1 MCNQIKVQFFKLRH
15 FVLFYL
21 ALLCM
26 VGFGFSYG
34 FVKIASVGGEVYDAF
49 AATVCDASFMFV
61 SALVGAWFIGSDFS
75 NRTIHHEIA
84 LGYSRCSVLLV
95 RELPVLLSGV
105 LLHLVY
111 TLSAVL
117 GTGLK
122 VGFSFDSFSA
132 QDIFWCLTVVLQL
145 IALQSIIALISFI
158 CAKAPAAITAS
169 VSIIIVMCNILRNFL
184 GCTFY
189 SRTVF
194 YLAPDNEPKT
204 LIISSA
210 VAVITFALSL
220 AAAHLIFIRKDIE

>member
-15 FVLFYL
+15 FMLFYL
-21 ALLCM
+21 ALICM
-26 VGFGFSYG
+26 AGFGFSYG
-34 FVKIASVGGEVYDAF
+34 FVKIASIGGEVYDAF
-49 AATVCDASFMFV
+49 ATTLCDASFMFV

-84 LGYSRCSVLLV
+84 LGYSRWSVLLV

-105 LLHLVY
+105 LMHLVY

-122 VGFSFDSFSA
+122 GGFSFDSFSTH
-132 QDIFWCLTVVLQL
+132 DIFWCLTVVLQL

-169 VSIIIVMCNILRNFL
+169 VSVIIVMCNILRNFL
-184 GCTFY
+184 GNTFY
-189 SRTVF
+189 NRTVF
-194 YLAPDNEPKT
+194 YLAPDNETKT
-204 LIISSA
+204 LVTSCIVAFIIL
-210 VAVITFALSL
+210 ALSL
-220 AAAHLIFIRKDIE
+220 AATHLIFSKKDIK